1 MSYSRRDPILNMVPI
16 LDLRPTQ
23 MTVGMIEVERKRKA
37 WAAKREDA
45 KDATLASHMVPVV
58 LGPGGERYLTDHHHL
73 ARALLEEGQKEVYVT
88 IIGDLR
94 KAERSYFW
102 NMMNYHGWTHPY
114 DPKGRRC
121 GYDELPHTVEGLEDD
136 PYRSLS
142 GALRNLGGYA
152 KDSTAFSEF
161 VWADFFRP
169 RLKRKDIARDFDA
182 ALKEAYTLSKAAD
195 ADFLPGWCGPHDA
208 APPARKPRA
217 RKAAA

>member
-136 PYRSLS
+136 PYRSCRS
-142 GALRNLGGYA
+142 AT
-152 KDSTAFSEF
+152 STATHAANASSSAKFEPTARSKIAVADPSER
-161 VWADFFRP
+161 AATP
-169 RLKRKDIARDFDA
+169 RSTPSA
-182 ALKEAYTLSKAAD
+182 AMRSSPLRRTDRLM
-195 ADFLPGWCGPHDA
+195 
-208 APPARKPRA
+208 
-217 RKAAA
+217 